1 MGSIKT
7 FSAYPPSSQFQ
18 NLKLSK
24 DCFFFNPL
32 KPSLCSF
39 NPLNIHD
46 RHRLRISS
54 KHSCIS
60 PFPQIL
66 TSSLSKTNY
75 KFTNFLSEKV
85 LVSLVGAFIFI
96 GSFGLITR
104 QSLALP
110 AQTTGSSV
118 NLEEKRDAHMEKSE
132 DEEMFEKV
140 LEMEPRNVEALKVV
154 VYGKM
159 RRGQTKEA
167 VKYVE
172 RLIDIEP
179 EQVEWRLLEAL
190 CYEMMGQLS
199 KAKTLFKEIL
209 IERPLLLRALH
220 VISLKRDATDRWMQ
234 RLEHGTVE
242 PFQSVLLSEVFVG
255 LALVMHKSLEGP
267 AVFEMLN
274 KALEVARHEKRV
286 TEERNIRILIA
297 QMLVVK
303 GELEEALKK
312 FQDLVSDNPR
322 DFRPYLCQG
331 IIYSLLGRKEA
342 AAEHFETYQSLV
354 PDEFPQRIFLDDV
367 VLEAKTKSREWFQEE
382 FQPEFSYKK

>member
-32 KPSLCSF
+32 KPPLCSF
-39 NPLNIHD
+39 NPLNIHN

-54 KHSCIS
+54 KHSCMS

-96 GSFGLITR
+96 GSFGLNTR

-110 AQTTGSSV
+110 AQTTGPSV

-154 VYGKM
+154 VHGKM

-220 VISLKRDATDRWMQ
+220 
-234 RLEHGTVE
+234 
-242 PFQSVLLSEVFVG
+242 G

-274 KALEVARHEKRV
+274 KALEVARREKRV

-312 FQDLVSDNPR
+312 FQGLVSDNPR

-354 PDEFPQRIFLDDV
+354 PDEFPQRMFLDDV

-382 FQPEFSYKK
+382 CQAESSYKK